1 MQQLL
6 AAGIVLLAIA
16 DSAIADVVSDY
27 ITPCQDDS
35 TDFTVKVQFD
45 NGKKNDWVDVMCTRS
60 YSRCPPLFIDG
71 SCVDDDVGDWAA
83 ESGKTFDYLETKV
96 RCIILLYLVHECI
109 SCAHHVYRPLIISIH
124 NLLSLGISYP
134 RWFISCKLICER

>member
-1 MQQLL
+1 MRQLL
-6 AAGIVLLAIA
+6 AVCIVLLAITSSIVVA
-16 DSAIADVVSDY
+16 DIVSDY

-45 NGKKNDWVDVMCTRS
+45 NGGKNKNNGWADVMCTRS
-60 YSRCPPLFIDG
+60 YSRCPFSDG

-96 RCIILLYLVHECI
+96 KI
-109 SCAHHVYRPLIISIH
+109 SYIIS
-124 NLLSLGISYP
+124 
-134 RWFISCKLICER
+134 

>member
-16 DSAIADVVSDY
+16 NSAIADVVSDY

-60 YSRCPPLFIDG
+60 YSRCPFSDG

-96 RCIILLYLVHECI
+96 RCNDII
-109 SCAHHVYRPLIISIH
+109 SCA
-124 NLLSLGISYP
+124 
-134 RWFISCKLICER
+134 

>member
-6 AAGIVLLAIA
+6 AICIVLLANSIVDA
-16 DSAIADVVSDY
+16 DNVSDY

-45 NGKKNDWVDVMCTRS
+45 TGKSNGWEDVMCTRS
-60 YSRCPPLFIDG
+60 YSRCPFSDG
-71 SCVDDDVGDWAA
+71 SCLSDDDSEWEA

-96 RCIILLYLVHECI
+96 
-109 SCAHHVYRPLIISIH
+109 SA
-124 NLLSLGISYP
+124 
-134 RWFISCKLICER
+134 